1 MVAWDSDEFGPQ
13 VVQVQVEL
21 YTAGFRVSGK
31 MATRFRRVADI
42 LNLTSSTH
50 LIVEDAAVAD
60 YADPANIRSGG
71 QVMVPIDAVLFGI
84 STGVDDRG
92 AEELRIPKRPVQT
105 QIAVRPFWLAGMVHV
120 PQGSRPMDGLLNASD
135 RFLALTDVSVTCAE
149 YSLFNFTA
157 PVLAVQRSLAEVL
170 LSTDDEAPDELLADI
185 LPEDAVRSWLPP
197 PPEEPA

>member
-1 MVAWDSDEFGPQ
+1 MTDWDSGEFGPQ

-21 YTAGFRVSGK
+21 YTSGFRVTGK

-60 YADPANIRSGG
+60 YADPANTRAGG

-84 STGVDDRG
+84 SSGVDDRG
-92 AEELRIPKRPVQT
+92 ADELRVPKRAVQT
-105 QIAVRPFWLAGMVHV
+105 QIAVRPFWLTGMVHV

-157 PVLAVQRSLAEVL
+157 PILAVQRGLAEVL
-170 LSTDDEAPDELLADI
+170 LSSDDEAPEELLADI
-185 LPEDAVRSWLPP
+185 LPEDEARGWL

>member
-1 MVAWDSDEFGPQ
+1 MTDWDSGEFGPQ

-21 YTAGFRVSGK
+21 YTSGFRVSGR

-42 LNLTSSTH
+42 LNLSSSTH
-50 LIVEDAAVAD
+50 LIVEEATVAD
-60 YADPANIRSGG
+60 YADPGSTRTAQ
-71 QVMVPIDAVLFGI
+71 QVMVPVEAVLFG
-84 STGVDDRG
+84 SSSGVDDSG
-92 AEELRIPKRPVQT
+92 ADELRIPKRPVQT
-105 QIAVRPFWLAGMVHV
+105 QIAVRPFWLTGMVHV

-149 YSLFNFTA
+149 YPQFNRQS

-170 LSTDDEAPDELLADI
+170 LSSDDEAPEELLADI
-185 LPEDAVRSWLPP
+185 LPEDAVRGWL